1 MIKEAEAHAGEAHKL
16 RELAEAR
23 NQAENLVYQTE
34 KSLKEHREALSEADA
49 ATIEGRI
56 MELKQVLDS
65 SDLDEI
71 KAKTDALVEASH
83 KLAEAVYAKASADQ
97 AGSQPSGDGAAEPHE
112 DEVVEDA
119 DYEVV
124 DEGKS

>member
-1 MIKEAEAHAGEAHKL
+1 MMKEAEAHSDEAHKL

-34 KSLKEHREALSEADA
+34 KSLKEHRETLSEADA
-49 ATIEGRI
+49 STIEGRI
-56 MELKQVLDS
+56 MELKAALDS
-65 SDLDEI
+65 GNADEI

-83 KLAEAVYAKASADQ
+83 KLAEAVYAKASAEQ
-97 AGSQPSGDGAAEPHE
+97 AASQPSGDGAAAPGE